1 MTVDPK
7 LLEILV
13 CPLTRT
19 TLRHDR
25 ERQELLSRA
34 AGLAYPIRGG
44 MPIMLAGE
52 ARDTL
57 DALIAANPKYR
68 SSDGHL
74 LYARA
79 LEAMGE
85 TAAALHEYETL
96 APGYPGEEGRARYA
110 QLLLRDGQRDK
121 AQAVFNDIIR
131 RSSLAPDYYRRDQR
145 ECQRDQNERQCRR
158 EPLGQDQIHECGDH
172 REAEKDEHLRSLSS
186 SGERTV
192 KARATAARR

>member
-1 MTVDPK
+1 
-7 LLEILV
+7 
-13 CPLTRT
+13 
-19 TLRHDR
+19 
-25 ERQELLSRA
+25 
-34 AGLAYPIRGG
+34 
-44 MPIMLAGE
+44 MPIENSVGGGVI
-52 ARDTL
+52 DTL

-110 QLLLRDGQRDK
+110 QLLLRDGQRDE

-145 ECQRDQNERQCRR
+145 EWID
-158 EPLGQDQIHECGDH
+158 LAK
-172 REAEKDEHLRSLSS
+172 REA
-186 SGERTV
+186 
-192 KARATAARR
+192 RA